1 MLIWECYFFKRCPNI
16 IKYDFKLPRKRFH
29 VFVSTQYSNQ
39 ILNSWQNFRTA
50 GILSN
55 VSMNLATF
63 FFGIILDKYGSFWC
77 RFWSILIITIGLVIL
92 MFVPEIEWFL
102 FLGIILYSAPTF
114 TLLMTNHQ
122 LAALFPKGS
131 NKISKNKFFE

>member
-1 MLIWECYFFKRCPNI
+1 
-16 IKYDFKLPRKRFH
+16 
-29 VFVSTQYSNQ
+29 
-39 ILNSWQNFRTA
+39 
-50 GILSN
+50 
-55 VSMNLATF
+55 MNLATF
-63 FFGIILDKYGSFWC
+63 FFGIVLDKYGTFWC
-77 RFWSILIITIGLVIL
+77 RFWSILILTIGLVIL

-131 NKISKNKFFE
+131 NKIFVPQTYKSLLAGNHFILNYIQINFMIFE